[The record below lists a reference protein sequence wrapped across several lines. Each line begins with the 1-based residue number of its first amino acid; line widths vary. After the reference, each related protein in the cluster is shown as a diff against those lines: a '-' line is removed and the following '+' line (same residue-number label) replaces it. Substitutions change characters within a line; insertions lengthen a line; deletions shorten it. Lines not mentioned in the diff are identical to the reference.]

1 MVPWNTYFIPIS
13 YLLYWCKDF
22 KNMQKIELP
31 QEHFKGKPKQGK
43 IMLPVGLKWLCHL
56 NDSSEIH
63 RDISISCTFLDKI
76 GIKKH
81 SQDFFLYSMTPKIVF
96 ESFHLKYWRLGKYF
110 MLKILGSI
118 RIVIFLNVSIQNI
131 EIEKEF

>member
-1 MVPWNTYFIPIS
+1 MPYGAMEYLFHTYFIPIS
-13 YLLYWCKDF
+13 YLFHTYFIDAKILKICK
-22 KNMQKIELP
+22 KIELP

-76 GIKKH
+76 GIKNTVKTF
-81 SQDFFLYSMTPKIVF
+81 SCIP
-96 ESFHLKYWRLGKYF
+96 
-110 MLKILGSI
+110 
-118 RIVIFLNVSIQNI
+118 
-131 EIEKEF
+131 